1 MLMHSL
7 PLRCRTTGKAIPFLL
22 PITFKCPTMKE
33 IKKFNSPMFG
43 ELRVTRN
50 EKGELL
56 FCLKDVCNSLG
67 LQVGAT
73 AKRLGGDINST
84 NVSSITVLDANNHG
98 QQMYFVTEPDLYRC
112 IFQSRK
118 PTARKFQDWVFNE
131 VLPSLRTTG
140 AYVVAKEEDCEE
152 DIIARGLIAAKAA
165 LARREERIKE
175 LEEQGRRQEFVIEQK
190 DAQIDAQDKQIKIA
204 APKADYYDK
213 TLASTSCM
221 TTTQVADDL
230 HITAHTLN
238 RKLQEIGIIYS
249 QSGQWHLKMPYKK
262 WNLAGTRIYNYQSSN
277 GEVVTRVTLVWN
289 QRGKRF
295 ILALYNNN
303 FDVKRAIA
311 EIKGDISN
319 K

>member
-1 MLMHSL
+1 
-7 PLRCRTTGKAIPFLL
+7 
-22 PITFKCPTMKE
+22 
-33 IKKFNSPMFG
+33 MFG

-56 FCLKDVCNSLG
+56 FCLKDVCDSLG

-140 AYVVAKEEDCEE
+140 AYVVAKEEDSEE

-175 LEEQGRRQEFVIEQK
+175 LECENSQSKQVIEVQGERIAK
-190 DAQIDAQDKQIKIA
+190 DA
-204 APKADYYDK
+204 PKVEYYDQ
-213 TLASTSCM
+213 TLNSKDCM
-221 TTTQVADDL
+221 TSSQVALDL
-230 HITAHTLN
+230 GITAQELHN
-238 RKLQEIGIIYS
+238 KLCQASIIYK
-249 QSGQWHLKMPYKK
+249 QSGQWNLHKPYKGWK
-262 WNLAGTRIYNYQSSN
+262 LHDTNTYTFPSSDGGTHTKVY
-277 GEVVTRVTLVWN
+277 TVWT
-289 QRGKRF
+289 QRGRRF
-295 ILALYNNN
+295 IISLFKNDFNVKLAL
-303 FDVKRAIA
+303 A
-311 EIKGDISN
+311 EINGKTV

>member
-33 IKKFNSPMFG
+33 IKNFNSPMFG

-175 LEEQGRRQEFVIEQK
+175 LEEQGRRQEIVIEQK

-262 WNLAGTRIYNYQSSN
+262 WNLAGTRTYNYQSSN
-277 GEVVTRVTLVWN
+277 GEVITKVTLVWN

>member
-1 MLMHSL
+1 M
-7 PLRCRTTGKAIPFLL
+7 TDVKI
-22 PITFKCPTMKE
+22 
-33 IKKFNSPMFG
+33 FNSPMFG

-56 FCLKDVCNSLG
+56 FCLKDVCDSLELVVNNVVKRISRDPYNIG
-67 LQVGAT
+67 VSKEVISHGAPT
-73 AKRLGGDINST
+73 GKFKVEN
-84 NVSSITVLDANNHG
+84 
-98 QQMYFVTEPDLYRC
+98 MYFVTEPDLYRC

-140 AYVVAKEEDCEE
+140 AYVVTKEEDSEE

-165 LARREERIKE
+165 LARREEHIKE
-175 LEEQGRRQEFVIEQK
+175 LEEQGRRQEIVIEQK

-230 HITAHTLN
+230 HTTAHALN

-249 QSGQWHLKMPYKK
+249 QSGQWHLKMPYKG
-262 WNLAGTRIYNYQSSN
+262 WNLASTRTFNRQKEN
-277 GEVVTRVTLVWN
+277 GDILTKVTLVWN

-295 ILALYNNN
+295 ILALYNNG
-303 FDVKRAIA
+303 FDVKQAIA
-311 EIKGDISN
+311 EIKSDISN

>member
-118 PTARKFQDWVFNE
+118 PTARKFQDWVFND

-140 AYVVAKEEDCEE
+140 AYVVTKEEDSEE

-175 LEEQGRRQEFVIEQK
+175 LECENSQSKQVIEVQSERIAK
-190 DAQIDAQDKQIKIA
+190 DA
-204 APKADYYDK
+204 PKVEYYDQ
-213 TLASTSCM
+213 TLNSEDCM
-221 TTTQVADDL
+221 TSSQVALDL
-230 HITAHTLN
+230 GITAQELHN
-238 RKLQEIGIIYS
+238 KLCQANIIYK
-249 QSGQWHLKMPYKK
+249 QSGQWNLHKPYKGWK
-262 WNLAGTRIYNYQSSN
+262 LHDTNTYTFPSSN
-277 GEVVTRVTLVWN
+277 GGTHTKVYTVWT
-289 QRGKRF
+289 QRGRRF
-295 ILALYNNN
+295 IIALFKNNFNVKLAL
-303 FDVKRAIA
+303 A
-311 EIKGDISN
+311 EINGNIAK
-319 K
+319 

>member
-1 MLMHSL
+1 MDEIKILHKS
-7 PLRCRTTGKAIPFLL
+7 TFLG
-22 PITFKCPTMKE
+22 KE
-33 IKKFNSPMFG
+33 IDVWGTFENP
-43 ELRVTRN
+43 
-50 EKGELL
+50 L
-56 FCLKDVCNSLG
+56 FRASDVANWLH
-67 LQVGAT
+67 
-73 AKRLGGDINST
+73 NT
-84 NVSSITVLDANNHG
+84 NVSNMVKKVDEDE
-98 QQMYFVTEPDLYRC
+98 VTKFNLGSRQGETLFLTENGLYE
-112 IFQSRK
+112 ILMLSRK
-118 PTARKFQDWVFNE
+118 KDAKQFKKGVKKILHE
-131 VLPSLRTTG
+131 IRTKGGYLATTQNDTP
-140 AYVVAKEEDCEE
+140 AT
-152 DIIARGLIAAKAA
+152 I
-165 LARREERIKE
+165 LARAMKVADEVIAEHEQRIKE
-175 LEEQGRRQEFVIEQK
+175 LEEQGRRQEIVIEQK

-230 HITAHTLN
+230 HITANALN

-262 WNLAGTRIYNYQSSN
+262 WNLAGTRTYNYQSSN
-277 GEVVTRVTLVWN
+277 GDILTKVTLVWN

>member
-1 MLMHSL
+1 MDEIKILHKS
-7 PLRCRTTGKAIPFLL
+7 TFLG
-22 PITFKCPTMKE
+22 KE
-33 IKKFNSPMFG
+33 IDVWGTFENP
-43 ELRVTRN
+43 
-50 EKGELL
+50 L
-56 FCLKDVCNSLG
+56 FRASDVANWLH
-67 LQVGAT
+67 
-73 AKRLGGDINST
+73 NT
-84 NVSSITVLDANNHG
+84 NVSNMVKKVDEDE
-98 QQMYFVTEPDLYRC
+98 VTKFNLGSRQGETLFLTENGLYE
-112 IFQSRK
+112 ILMLSRK
-118 PTARKFQDWVFNE
+118 KDAKQFKKGVKKILHE
-131 VLPSLRTTG
+131 IRTKGGYIASTD
-140 AYVVAKEEDCEE
+140 ADTPE
-152 DIIARGLIAAKAA
+152 DIMARAVLVAQQT

-175 LEEQGRRQEFVIEQK
+175 LEEQGRRQEIVIEQK

-213 TLASTSCM
+213 TLASKSCM

-262 WNLAGTRIYNYQSSN
+262 WNLAGTRTYNYQSSN
-277 GEVVTRVTLVWN
+277 GEVITKVTLVWN

-319 K
+319 KQHNPKNRVDYEQQ

>member
-175 LEEQGRRQEFVIEQK
+175 LECENSQSKQVIEAQGERIAK
-190 DAQIDAQDKQIKIA
+190 DA
-204 APKADYYDK
+204 PKVEYYDQ
-213 TLASTSCM
+213 TLNSDDCM
-221 TTTQVADDL
+221 TSSQVALDL
-230 HITAHTLN
+230 GITAQELHN
-238 RKLQEIGIIYS
+238 KLCQANIIYK
-249 QSGQWHLKMPYKK
+249 QSGQWNLHKPYKGWK
-262 WNLAGTRIYNYQSSN
+262 LHDTNTYTFPSSN
-277 GEVVTRVTLVWN
+277 GGTHTKVYTVWT
-289 QRGKRF
+289 QRGRRF
-295 ILALYNNN
+295 IIALFKNNFNVKLAL
-303 FDVKRAIA
+303 A
-311 EIKGDISN
+311 EINGNIAK
-319 K
+319 

>member
-1 MLMHSL
+1 
-7 PLRCRTTGKAIPFLL
+7 
-22 PITFKCPTMKE
+22 
-33 IKKFNSPMFG
+33 MFG

-249 QSGQWHLKMPYKK
+249 QSGQWPLKMPYKK
-262 WNLAGTRIYNYQSSN
+262 WNLAGTRTYNYQSSN